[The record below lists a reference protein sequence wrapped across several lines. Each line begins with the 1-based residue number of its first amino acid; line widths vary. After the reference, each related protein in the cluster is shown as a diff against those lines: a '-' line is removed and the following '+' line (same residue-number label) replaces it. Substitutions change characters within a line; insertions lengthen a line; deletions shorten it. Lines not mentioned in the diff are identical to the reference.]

1 MSPRATKADEQLRR
15 LLLVIPKLDDDV
27 AHPISELAGAVGTD
41 ESTLFRDLRT
51 LVDRAHD
58 EPAGFIEPLSF
69 TLDATSVRLERPFH
83 FRRPMALTR
92 QESWALDLG
101 LAIVRQESPIEEHA
115 RIDETRERLT
125 QISTV
130 SGDLTDPARAVHLAG
145 ASSERRGML
154 QESLTEHCVAELL
167 YQRANDTEPTWRRV
181 TPLGFVHASG
191 AWFLVAFNDGTTDV
205 RVFRFDRITDVRRT
219 GDIFVPTAFDLDAVV
234 HDGRVFVGEVQ
245 ENVRVRYSPRIARWI
260 TERKGATAAV
270 DGSVTVEY
278 PLADAEWAV
287 RHVLQYGPDAEVE
300 SPTAVRSLVHTRLT
314 EMARDAH

>member
-1 MSPRATKADEQLRR
+1 MSPRPSKADEQLRR

-27 AHPISELAGAVGTD
+27 AHPITELAGEVGTD
-41 ESTLFRDLRT
+41 ESTLFKDLRT
-51 LVDRAHD
+51 LVERTHD

-69 TLDATSVRLERPFH
+69 TMDATTIRLERPFH

-115 RIDETRERLT
+115 RIDETRERLGL
-125 QISTV
+125 ISTV
-130 SGDLTDPARAVHLAG
+130 PSDLTDPARAVHLAG
-145 ASSERRGML
+145 ASGERRATL
-154 QESLTEHCVAELL
+154 QGCITEHCVAELL

-191 AWFLVAFNDGTTDV
+191 AWFLVAFNDGTTDL
-205 RVFRFDRITDVRRT
+205 RVFRFDRIAEVRRT
-219 GDIFVPTAFDLDAVV
+219 GETFTPAEFDLDAVV
-234 HDGRVFVGEVQ
+234 RDGRVFVGEVH
-245 ENVRVRYSPRIARWI
+245 ESVRVRYSPRIARWI
-260 TERKGATAAV
+260 TERKGAAAAV

-300 SPTAVRSLVHTRLT
+300 SPASVRALVHTRLT